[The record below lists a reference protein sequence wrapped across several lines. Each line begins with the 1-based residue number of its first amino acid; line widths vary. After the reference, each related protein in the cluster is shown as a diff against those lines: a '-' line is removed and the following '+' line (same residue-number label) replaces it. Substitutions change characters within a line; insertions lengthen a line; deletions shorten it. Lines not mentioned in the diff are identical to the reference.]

1 MRIANKELIF
11 IRLLSLFSGIGAWE
25 KALQRCNI
33 HYELVNY
40 CEIDKYASKAYSLI
54 HNVLENLNLGDI
66 CTIDT
71 SKLKNIDMIT
81 YSFPCTDIS
90 IAGKK
95 QGFID
100 NDGNITRSGLFFEAL
115 RIITDTKPKFAICE
129 NVKGLTNKKFQNEF
143 DIVLDSLNEAG
154 YNNYYQ
160 VLNAKNYG
168 VPQNRE
174 RVFIISIRK
183 DIDNGYSFPLPYPLK
198 IKLRDILEETV
209 DESFYLSD
217 KQTARLQGNSYVSA
231 NRRLQE
237 KDYCDTLCARDF
249 KDLKV
254 VCIANIYPNTGN
266 PQAGRIY
273 DTNGISPSLDTC
285 QGGNRMPKI
294 VDERIRKLTPK
305 ECFRLMDFDDD
316 DYTILH
322 QNGISNSQ
330 IYKMAGNSV
339 VVNCLVEI
347 FKELKSQYS
356 TFFKD

>member
-1 MRIANKELIF
+1 ME
-11 IRLLSLFSGIGAWE
+11 
-25 KALQRCNI
+25 
-33 HYELVNY
+33 
-40 CEIDKYASKAYSLI
+40 
-54 HNVLENLNLGDI
+54 
-66 CTIDT
+66 
-71 SKLKNIDMIT
+71 
-81 YSFPCTDIS
+81 FPKT
-90 IAGKK
+90 
-95 QGFID
+95 
-100 NDGNITRSGLFFEAL
+100 
-115 RIITDTKPKFAICE
+115 
-129 NVKGLTNKKFQNEF
+129 
-143 DIVLDSLNEAG
+143 
-154 YNNYYQ
+154 
-160 VLNAKNYG
+160 
-168 VPQNRE
+168 E

-198 IKLRDILEETV
+198 IRLRDILEETV

-237 KDYCDTLCARDF
+237 KDYRDTLCARDF
-249 KDLKV
+249 KDPKV

-305 ECFRLMDFDDD
+305 ECFRLMDFDDN